1 MKQTR
6 EQALDRY
13 KLTQRIGINLETL
26 AVDESLR
33 HLPAIIDRVL
43 GIICNRHRK
52 YNHTVGAIKSSYY
65 NRDATGFE
73 SLARKFNRIS
83 AQCSNGMSIKKD
95 IPLTNLEGS
104 ELIEDIVGDG
114 LLWLCNR
121 LETKGENGLAMSTMC
136 GDEDNSNGGGFGTV
150 PDVQRD
156 G

>member
-1 MKQTR
+1 MEQTR
-6 EQALDRY
+6 GQVLDRN
-13 KLTQRIGINLETL
+13 KLIQRIGINLETL
-26 AVDESLR
+26 AVDDSLR

-52 YNHTVGAIKSSYY
+52 YNHTVGALKSSYY

-83 AQCSNGMSIKKD
+83 AKCDGGMSLRKD
-95 IPLTNLEGS
+95 VPLINLEGS

-121 LETKGENGLAMSTMC
+121 LETKGEIRIAVSTMC
-136 GDEDNSNGGGFGTV
+136 RDEDNSNGGGFGTV
-150 PDVQRD
+150 SDVQRD